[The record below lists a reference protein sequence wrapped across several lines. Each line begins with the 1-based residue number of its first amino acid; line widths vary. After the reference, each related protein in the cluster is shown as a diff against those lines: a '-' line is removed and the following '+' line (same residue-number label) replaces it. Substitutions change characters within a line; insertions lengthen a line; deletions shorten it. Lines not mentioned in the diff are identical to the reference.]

1 MKLTNQDFDAIRRWM
16 HRNARPLD
24 LARWQYHFESGSA
37 EAVLQSLSAYQ
48 NEDGLE
54 ADCWNPASAPMQ
66 TWAAACIL
74 RELNAPK
81 EHPIVAGILR
91 YLGSGAHFV
100 DGLWQGAIPSN
111 NDFPHAPWWTFTE
124 RSGEDWGYN
133 PTASLAGF
141 VLQYGVSESA
151 LYKKAEGIATK
162 ILSLVIFYAGVQ
174 MLLSSTKNIF
184 SDEVKEIP
192 SAIAIYV
199 TIFSIIGK
207 LLLASYQY
215 KQGKKINSS
224 MLTAN
229 AINMRNDV
237 VISTSVLLGLI
248 FTFIFKLPILD
259 SITGLIISL
268 FIIKS
273 SISIFIDSNVEL
285 MDGVKDVNVYNKIF
299 EAVEKVPG
307 ASNPHRVRSRM
318 IGNLYMIT
326 LDIEVN
332 PQITITQA
340 HEIAD
345 AVEKSIINS
354 VDNVYDI
361 LVHVE
366 PAGKCQT
373 GEKFGVDKDMV

>member
-1 MKLTNQDFDAIRRWM
+1 MSRENILIKTSWISTIGNAI
-16 HRNARPLD
+16 
-24 LARWQYHFESGSA
+24 
-37 EAVLQSLSAYQ
+37 LSA
-48 NEDGLE
+48 
-54 ADCWNPASAPMQ
+54 SK
-66 TWAAACIL
+66 I
-74 RELNAPK
+74 
-81 EHPIVAGILR
+81 II
-91 YLGSGAHFV
+91 
-100 DGLWQGAIPSN
+100 GLWAG
-111 NDFPHAPWWTFTE
+111 
-124 RSGEDWGYN
+124 
-133 PTASLAGF
+133 SLAVVGD
-141 VLQYGVSESA
+141 GIDSA
-151 LYKKAEGIATK
+151 TDVVISIVMIFTARLINRPPSK
-162 ILSLVIFYAGVQ
+162 ILSLVIFYAGMQ
-174 MLLSSTKNIF
+174 MLISSIQSIF

-199 TIFSIIGK
+199 TIFSIVGK
-207 LLLASYQY
+207 LMLASYQY
-215 KQGKKINSS
+215 KQGKKIDSS

-237 VISTSVLLGLI
+237 VISAGVLLGLI

-273 SISIFIDSNVEL
+273 SIGIFLDSNVEL

-318 IGNLYMIT
+318 IGNRYIIT

-340 HEIAD
+340 HEIAG
-345 AVEKSIINS
+345 AVEKSIESSI
-354 VDNVYDI
+354 DNVYDI

-366 PAGKCQT
+366 PAGECQT
-373 GEKFGVDKDMV
+373 DEKFGVDKDMV

>member
-1 MKLTNQDFDAIRRWM
+1 MSREKILIRTSWISTIG
-16 HRNARPLD
+16 N
-24 LARWQYHFESGSA
+24 
-37 EAVLQSLSAYQ
+37 AVLSVSKIIV
-48 NEDGLE
+48 GL
-54 ADCWNPASAPMQ
+54 
-66 TWAAACIL
+66 
-74 RELNAPK
+74 
-81 EHPIVAGILR
+81 VAG
-91 YLGSGAHFV
+91 
-100 DGLWQGAIPSN
+100 
-111 NDFPHAPWWTFTE
+111 
-124 RSGEDWGYN
+124 
-133 PTASLAGF
+133 SLA
-141 VLQYGVSESA
+141 VLGDGIDSA
-151 LYKKAEGIATK
+151 TDVIISVVMIFTARIMSRPPSKKYVFGYEKAESIATK

-174 MLLSSTKNIF
+174 MLLSSVESIF
-184 SDEVKEIP
+184 SDEAKEIP

-199 TIFSIIGK
+199 TVFSIAGK
-207 LLLASYQY
+207 LLLALYQY

-237 VISTSVLLGLI
+237 VISSGVLLGLI

-273 SISIFIDSNVEL
+273 SVSIFMDSNVEL

-307 ASNPHRVRSRM
+307 AGNPHRVRSRM
-318 IGNLYMIT
+318 IGNLYNIT
-326 LDIEVN
+326 LDIEVD
-332 PQITITQA
+332 PQMTLMQA

-345 AVEKSIINS
+345 AVEKSIENS
-354 VDNVYDI
+354 IDNVYDI

-373 GEKFGVDKDMV
+373 DEKFGIDKGMVE